1 MAEESSVFE
10 MNKLTGTETAVPE
23 AGADNHV
30 GIEKSLGAWKGAVA
44 AKGFVKGFLG
54 GQQQDS
60 IKAADHVIEVEQS
73 LNEKIG
79 INEDVTIGSNRTMA
93 VGSNETVTVGKN
105 RSATVAMNET
115 TNVGLTRTHS
125 VGVNEMI
132 NVGGAQELSVGGLRV
147 VTVGLTQSV
156 NVGTKHSLSAGTSIE
171 LSAPKIT
178 LQAMQEIT
186 IQCGAGR
193 ISINAAGIITIEG
206 PLVKIN
212 C

>member
-1 MAEESSVFE
+1 MADDSSVFE
-10 MNKLTGTETAVPE
+10 MKKLTGTETAVPE
-23 AGADNHV
+23 AGTDNHV
-30 GIEKSLGAWKGAVA
+30 GIEKSLGTWKGVA
-44 AKGFVKGFLG
+44 GASFIKGFDG
-54 GQQQDS
+54 GQEQDS
-60 IKAADHVIEVEQS
+60 IKAADHVIDVEKS
-73 LNEKIG
+73 LKEKIG
-79 INEDVTIGSNRTMA
+79 INEDVAIGSNRTMS
-93 VGSNETVTVGKN
+93 VGGNETIAIEKN

-115 TNVGLTRTHS
+115 TNVGLTRTHT

-132 NVGGAQELSVGGLRV
+132 NVGAAQELTVGGLQI

-156 NVGTKHSLSAGTSIE
+156 QVGTKHSLSAGTSIE

-186 IQCGAGR
+186 IKCGAGK

-206 PLVKIN
+206 PLVKLN